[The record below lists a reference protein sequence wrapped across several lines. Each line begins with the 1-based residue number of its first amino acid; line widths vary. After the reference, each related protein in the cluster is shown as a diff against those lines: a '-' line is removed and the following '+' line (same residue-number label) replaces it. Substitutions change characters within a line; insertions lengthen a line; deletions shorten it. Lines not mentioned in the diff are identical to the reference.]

1 MRMTLAELFQQKD
14 HPLDDLQGEI
24 AARIQ
29 SLSHGP
35 AVISSKM
42 SGSMAQIDLQG
53 REYVLDRPLDLE
65 KLQLVTLCNG
75 TLIAG
80 PSFPENEFL
89 IRVKGAHGLQFRNLL
104 LECSKRANGI
114 SLEDFFRVRIED
126 CYLVHQR
133 TFGIYSAPTGNNH
146 ELEVFKCHISEFLH
160 GDGYPRRGA
169 TYGVI
174 PEFDIDANRTSTGI
188 FLGQAD
194 NVVADCNINLC
205 RRGIYSGMR
214 ANRIQGNHITGGGSK
229 DRELYKGIEL
239 DNFHKSAAMIVN
251 NYVDN
256 CCLWINC
263 TADPA
268 RNLRNYI
275 HVTDNLFYRG
285 YNHPRAGGEFHHIV
299 INPLEPDSVLANLH
313 ICDNKFY
320 NQPENLEGVKPRII
334 TPLGIQGAA
343 RSSAGPDAE
352 EGPAPSLDHA
362 RLAGV
367 TMKNNYFTNCFPTFV
382 VPMGS
387 VATRTIDLVPE
398 QTVYRVRF
406 DGIIPLGSVRTA
418 NLSVLEYSGS
428 EPPAA
433 AIRSIEFREVIVHVS
448 GGGRGKLA
456 VTASAES
463 PAHERFDYIVH

>member
-1 MRMTLAELFQQKD
+1 MRLTLSELFQRND
-14 HPLDDLQGEI
+14 HPCDDLHDHI
-24 AARIQ
+24 AARIS

-35 AVISSKM
+35 ALISRKM

-53 REYVLDRPLDLE
+53 REYVLDRPLELA

-80 PSFPENEFL
+80 PSFPEDEFL
-89 IRVKGAHGLQFRNLL
+89 IRVRGAHGLQFRNLL

-114 SLEDFFRVRIED
+114 SLEDFFRIRIED
-126 CYLVHQR
+126 CYLVHQK
-133 TFGIYSAPTGNNH
+133 TFGIYSAPAGNNH
-146 ELEVFKCHISEFLH
+146 ELEIFKCHISEFLY
-160 GDGYPRRGA
+160 GDGYPRREA

-174 PEFDIDANRTSTGI
+174 PEFDIDANRVSTGI

-205 RRGIYSGMR
+205 RRGIFSGMR

-229 DRELYKGIEL
+229 ELELYKGIEL

-263 TADPA
+263 SADPGT
-268 RNLRNYI
+268 NLRNYI

-299 INPLEPDSVLANLH
+299 VNPQEPNSVLANLH
-313 ICDNKFY
+313 ICDNLFY
-320 NQPENLEGVKPRII
+320 NQPANLEGVKPRVI
-334 TPLGIQGAA
+334 TPLGITGEAAGAA
-343 RSSAGPDAE
+343 DAAAAG
-352 EGPAPSLDHA
+352 GPGPSIDHA
-362 RLAGV
+362 GLAGV
-367 TMKNNYFTNCFPTFV
+367 TMKNNHFTNCFPTFV

-387 VATRTIDLVPE
+387 VATRTIAIVPE

-406 DGIIPLGSVRTA
+406 DDIIPLGCIRTA

-433 AIRSIEFREVIVHVS
+433 VIRSIAFREVVVQVS
-448 GGGRGKLA
+448 GAGRGRLA

-463 PAHERFDYIVH
+463 PAHERFDYLVH